1 MKFPKCVSHW
11 IGAVCVAAVP
21 FHLAAQEQSWPVD
34 PTLPGQVVYQP
45 SSTDLIHYEI
55 SVADTVT
62 GSIDH
67 ISFDKSTGNWLAIG
81 EDGIVVGG
89 RLARDPFA
97 DPPAVQCGGPAIL
110 LCIPAGI
117 AAICEIRR
125 NLAVRRAQQQ
135 CNATGRGVSVRSQTG
150 CGDVR
155 TECID
160 PFRPAFHEP

>member
-1 MKFPKCVSHW
+1 V
-11 IGAVCVAAVP
+11 V
-21 FHLAAQEQSWPVD
+21 QQ
-34 PTLPGQVVYQP
+34 PG
-45 SSTDLIHYEI
+45 SADLIHYEI
-55 SVADTVT
+55 SVIDTVT

-97 DPPAVQCGGPAIL
+97 DPPAVECGGPAIL

-135 CNATGRGVSVRSQTG
+135 CNAAGRGVSVRSQTG
-150 CGDVR
+150 CGDVK
-155 TECID
+155 TECIN
-160 PFRPAFHEP
+160 PSRIAFSEP